1 MVLEIRMDK
10 ESSHGIGMRLLAPRL
25 NNRNLIFSAPLNQH
39 WPRPRPLLENQPW
52 EEQLLENQP
61 WEEHCSETLLR
72 SSPIL
77 QTPADYKLL
86 HIHTH
91 THIYALTSP
100 PPIPRLRRF
109 EPPAWQAGLWP
120 EPGNGCRSGWLL
132 AGAGLLPLLQSRV
145 FMVYYVLLLL
155 RCFSCSHTV
164 LPKEHSLGVIFFL
177 LTFLMLC
184 CIFLQFPVFLSCLP
198 PCHICMLCM
207 DRLMA
212 NFAGTCD

>member
-10 ESSHGIGMRLLAPRL
+10 ESSRGIGMRLLAPRL

-39 WPRPRPLLENQPW
+39 WPRPRP
-52 EEQLLENQP
+52 LLENQP

-91 THIYALTSP
+91 THIYAFTSP

-120 EPGNGCRSGWLL
+120 APGNGCRSGWLL

-145 FMVYYVLLLL
+145 FMVYYVL
-155 RCFSCSHTV
+155 CCW
-164 LPKEHSLGVIFFL
+164 GV
-177 LTFLMLC
+177 
-184 CIFLQFPVFLSCLP
+184 FPVLTLYSPRSIVWGLFFFSSPSSCYAVFFFNSLSTPLSY
-198 PCHICMLCM
+198 MYVVYGQV
-207 DRLMA
+207 D
-212 NFAGTCD
+212 G

>member
-10 ESSHGIGMRLLAPRL
+10 ESSRGIGMRLLAPRL

-52 EEQLLENQP
+52 KSTAVRRSCVPPPFYRHLLITNYY
-61 WEEHCSETLLR
+61 TY
-72 SSPIL
+72 
-77 QTPADYKLL
+77 T
-86 HIHTH
+86 HIHTYMH
-91 THIYALTSP
+91 SP
-100 PPIPRLRRF
+100 PHPRSLASVALNRQPDKRVCDQRR
-109 EPPAWQAGLWP
+109 EMAAGLDGCLP
-120 EPGNGCRSGWLL
+120 ELDYFPCCKVMCLWCIMCFCCWGVFPVLTLYSPRSIVW
-132 AGAGLLPLLQSRV
+132 GL
-145 FMVYYVLLLL
+145 F
-155 RCFSCSHTV
+155 
-164 LPKEHSLGVIFFL
+164 FFL

-207 DRLMA
+207 DRLMP